1 MALPVPPPRAA
12 AKTSAVPPRA
22 PSAPAKK
29 FTVAGWSSANRGE
42 KVLLYAESGMG
53 KTTLASTAPNPVFL
67 GLDDGGARIINPITG
82 EELQHVP
89 GIEDFSDVRT
99 VLSQPGLFDDYR
111 TIAIDTVTVLQDW
124 SVPFC
129 LKTIPAG
136 KGAEAQS
143 IESYGYGKGY
153 RHVYDVM
160 LGILSLSDALVARGK
175 NVIMIAQ
182 TEVIRVA
189 NAESEDFLKEG
200 PRLQHTSQGD
210 VAGLYR
216 EWADHVCRIGYQ
228 GIVVKEKKVK
238 TACMDRAV
246 FVQPEAWFYAKSRTI
261 HVKEPID
268 FSAPEKDDLWKFMG
282 IE

>member
-1 MALPVPPPRAA
+1 MTLPVPPPRAA
-12 AKTSAVPPRA
+12 AKTSVIPPR
-22 PSAPAKK
+22 PTSTPAKK
-29 FTVAGWSSANRGE
+29 FTVAGWASSGRGE

-53 KTTLASTAPNPVFL
+53 KTTLASTAPKPVFL
-67 GLDDGGARIINPITG
+67 GLDDGGARIVNPITG

-153 RHVYDVM
+153 RHVYDAM
-160 LGILSLSDALVARGK
+160 LGILSLADCLVARGK

-182 TEVIRVA
+182 TEVMRVA

-228 GIVVKEKKVK
+228 GVVVKDKKAV
-238 TACMDRAV
+238 AGCMERAV
-246 FVQPEAWFYAKSRTI
+246 FVQPEIWFYAKSRTI
-261 HVKEPID
+261 TEKKPIN
-268 FSAPEKDDLWKFMG
+268 FSQPSDDDLWKFMG